1 MNSSLKHHGYS
12 PEEITDVFCT
22 HLHFDHAG
30 GNTRLDGG
38 KVVPTFPN
46 ATYWIQNENWELAN
60 SPSEKDQGSFM
71 SDDWSVLVENNM
83 IKFVDGKDM
92 FLPGIGV
99 HLTYGHT
106 TGMMH
111 PIIQD
116 NSNTIIYMA
125 DLIPM
130 AAHIPYPGSWLM
142 IFILQSRFR
151 KKKKFYQK
159 LWKKDGLYF
168 LNMIPFIRPVL
179 YNLMEN
185 IFSLVNPLQSVNE
198 VNQMEALF
206 QKGLHAYKD
215 KDYFSAHD
223 HWEELWS
230 DYYLEDRLFVQAL
243 IQMAVSFVHLENGN
257 LKGAQ
262 SLMDK
267 SLKKLKEYRG
277 IQRGIKTDILVKK
290 LEAIREHYNLIDNS
304 GKFNWD
310 MIPALI

>member
-1 MNSSLKHHGYS
+1 MFGIIPKPLWEKEVPADCHNRIKMVTRSLLLVSTDRKIIIDTGNGEKWQKKFRDIYDIDTKTVSLNSSLKHHGYS

-30 GNTRLDGG
+30 GNTRLDRG

-130 AAHIPYPGSWLM
+130 AAHIPLPWVMAYDLHPAVTVQEKKEILPKIVKEGWM
-142 IFILQSRFR
+142 IFFEHDPIHQACTVQFNGKHFQLS
-151 KKKKFYQK
+151 K
-159 LWKKDGLYF
+159 
-168 LNMIPFIRPVL
+168 
-179 YNLMEN
+179 
-185 IFSLVNPLQSVNE
+185 SVTISE
-198 VNQMEALF
+198 
-206 QKGLHAYKD
+206 
-215 KDYFSAHD
+215 
-223 HWEELWS
+223 
-230 DYYLEDRLFVQAL
+230 
-243 IQMAVSFVHLENGN
+243 
-257 LKGAQ
+257 
-262 SLMDK
+262 
-267 SLKKLKEYRG
+267 
-277 IQRGIKTDILVKK
+277 
-290 LEAIREHYNLIDNS
+290 
-304 GKFNWD
+304 
-310 MIPALI
+310 